1 MRRSISSVIGD
12 SVASGRAVDT
22 GLALIEIVSSERSVA
37 SAKTSMVPSAWSAV
51 SRGMSLS

>member
-1 MRRSISSVIGD
+1 MIGD